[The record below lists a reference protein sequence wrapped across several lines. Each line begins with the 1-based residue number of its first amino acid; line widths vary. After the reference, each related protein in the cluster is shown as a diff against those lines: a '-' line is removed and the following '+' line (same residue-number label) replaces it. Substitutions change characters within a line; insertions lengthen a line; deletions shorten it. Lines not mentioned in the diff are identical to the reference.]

1 MIIMIDNHDSFTY
14 NVIEY
19 INILTKNE
27 EIKILKSEEATCDVV
42 RAINPDAMI
51 ISPGPGHPD
60 DYVQLKAF
68 LQSIYTD
75 IPILGVCLG
84 FQLLIS
90 TFGGK
95 VVKGPCPVHGHT
107 ATIKHDGKGIFE
119 GLPESF
125 EVARYH
131 SLIADKHHIPDG
143 FTVSAWLEEG
153 IPMAMR
159 HQHLPIEAV
168 QYHPEAILSE
178 YGLEQIANFLVK
190 AGVEIEDAYTI

>member
-14 NVIEY
+14 NIIEY
-19 INILTKNE
+19 IKILTKHE
-27 EIKILKSEEATCDVV
+27 QIKILKTEEITYDIVHEIKPE
-42 RAINPDAMI
+42 AII

-60 DYVQLKAF
+60 DYGQLKVF
-68 LQSIYTD
+68 IQSIYRD

-95 VVKGPCPVHGHT
+95 VIKGPRPVHGHT
-107 ATIKHDGKGIFE
+107 ARIKHDGIGIFD

-125 EVARYH
+125 EVTRYH
-131 SLIADKHHIPDG
+131 SLMADKYHLPED
-143 FTVSAWLEEG
+143 FKVSAWLDEG
-153 IPMAMR
+153 TPMAIR

-190 AGVEIEDAYTI
+190 AGVDVEDAYTI